1 MPIKKFSP
9 CEDVLGLEATVL
21 GDPVRPPHPQQTPA
35 PPSRSHLCD
44 YGEGR
49 MHWPLDTEAPGTG
62 HFSLRIMGEPALC
75 YTDVQGGKTLCL
87 LAKMK
92 GLLL

>member
-1 MPIKKFSP
+1 
-9 CEDVLGLEATVL
+9 
-21 GDPVRPPHPQQTPA
+21 
-35 PPSRSHLCD
+35 
-44 YGEGR
+44 

-92 GLLL
+92 GCYYELRIPGKHLASTPGDRFRLLTLD